1 MKPKT
6 IRNRSNLFASSTG
19 VNVNNIYIHTLC
31 CQYPILA
38 PRLDHCI
45 PGLITLTKQP
55 LVNAMLP
62 ESGAGAPEAIEP
74 TRSAIR
80 QAGKDELAEYF
91 ANPRVSG
98 IALAEWEAR
107 YIASGNLARLTD

>member
-1 MKPKT
+1 
-6 IRNRSNLFASSTG
+6 
-19 VNVNNIYIHTLC
+19 
-31 CQYPILA
+31 
-38 PRLDHCI
+38 
-45 PGLITLTKQP
+45 
-55 LVNAMLP
+55 MLP

-98 IALAEWEAR
+98 IALAELEAKV
-107 YIASGNLARLTD
+107 YSFWNSCSANGLAGIRRKHAKSKYRSPKILYFVPE